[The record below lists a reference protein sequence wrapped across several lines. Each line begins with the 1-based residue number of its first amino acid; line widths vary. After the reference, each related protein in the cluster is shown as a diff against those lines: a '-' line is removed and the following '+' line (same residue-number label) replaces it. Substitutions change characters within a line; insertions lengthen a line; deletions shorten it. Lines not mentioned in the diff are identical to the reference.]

1 MDNQVDVKFRLKQR
15 KVRGSQS
22 ERKGLSTENVLITMR
37 VTYLS
42 MRLEFSTGYHIDVL
56 RWDQNAERAIG
67 PNRDGQSAD
76 EINGGIMRLARN
88 VRDTAH
94 MFEEMEKVPTQEQ
107 FRETFEQIRAEEQQ
121 HIALN
126 VASATAVKNTSENQ
140 DRKQSKQDSI
150 RPKQRINKNYETKI
164 KTENNK
170 SFSFFEVFHEY
181 ERSNSRLHDW
191 TESTFKK
198 YHTLRNNLTDMRKYK
213 RKAGLKFFD
222 FTFEYFDEYGLQ
234 EYIDF
239 LRSQKDYKNTSV
251 TKSLSLLK
259 VVIRWAYKK
268 GYHNNNQFEAFKPKM
283 KTTQKKVIFL
293 TKAELEQ
300 IENAKLPE
308 TKLYL
313 YRIRDVFL
321 FQCYT
326 GLRYS
331 DVANL
336 KRCDVHD
343 DYIEITTIKTCDSL
357 RIDLNKHSKAI
368 LDKYKMFEFPNGKA
382 LPVIS
387 NQRSNEY
394 IHMLCKEAKIDEQVR
409 QTYYKGNDRI
419 DVVRPKYEL
428 VGSHTGRRTFICNAL
443 AMGIPPQVI
452 MKWTGHSDY
461 KAMKPYID
469 VCDEIKAE
477 QMKKF
482 NDF

>member
-1 MDNQVDVKFRLKQR
+1 
-15 KVRGSQS
+15 
-22 ERKGLSTENVLITMR
+22 
-37 VTYLS
+37 
-42 MRLEFSTGYHIDVL
+42 
-56 RWDQNAERAIG
+56 
-67 PNRDGQSAD
+67 
-76 EINGGIMRLARN
+76 
-88 VRDTAH
+88 
-94 MFEEMEKVPTQEQ
+94 
-107 FRETFEQIRAEEQQ
+107 
-121 HIALN
+121 
-126 VASATAVKNTSENQ
+126 
-140 DRKQSKQDSI
+140 
-150 RPKQRINKNYETKI
+150 
-164 KTENNK
+164 
-170 SFSFFEVFHEY
+170 
-181 ERSNSRLHDW
+181 
-191 TESTFKK
+191 
-198 YHTLRNNLTDMRKYK
+198 
-213 RKAGLKFFD
+213 
-222 FTFEYFDEYGLQ
+222 
-234 EYIDF
+234 
-239 LRSQKDYKNTSV
+239 
-251 TKSLSLLK
+251 
-259 VVIRWAYKK
+259 
-268 GYHNNNQFEAFKPKM
+268 M

-293 TKAELEQ
+293 TKTELEQ

-394 IHMLCKEAKIDEQVR
+394 IHLLCKEAKIDEQVM